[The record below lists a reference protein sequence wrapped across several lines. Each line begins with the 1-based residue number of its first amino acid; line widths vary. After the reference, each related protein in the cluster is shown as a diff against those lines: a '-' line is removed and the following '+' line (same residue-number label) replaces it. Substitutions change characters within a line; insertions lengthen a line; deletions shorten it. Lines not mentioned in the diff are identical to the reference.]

1 MLALDPWSK
10 AAECERAI
18 ERAADPDRRIVLESL
33 RKVWVEVCNSA
44 LLFEQPDQA
53 NDLSTI
59 AQIHTELMATC
70 RMAMH

>member
-1 MLALDPWSK
+1 MLVLDPRTK

-18 ERAADPDRRIVLESL
+18 ERVADPERRIVLERLLCLWIEACDSL
-33 RKVWVEVCNSA
+33 PFLDE
-44 LLFEQPDQA
+44 PDRA

-59 AQIHTELMATC
+59 DQIHMELMASC